1 MIVASGKGKVQRRLA
16 MVVTEAAQ
24 HGESG
29 LFMTVVTPVY
39 VRTDAGFREEII
51 VCMAR
56 GPKLVPCKPWDAMR
70 LAVEELE
77 ERLVDGEKLVGGVVE
92 VPLPFWPDDF
102 WRKAERGA
110 ATASC

>member
-1 MIVASGKGKVQRRLA
+1 
-16 MVVTEAAQ
+16 
-24 HGESG
+24 
-29 LFMTVVTPVY
+29 MTVVTPVY

-77 ERLVDGEKLVGGVVE
+77 ELEERLVDGEKLVGGVVE
-92 VPLPFWPDDF
+92 VPLAFG
-102 WRKAERGA
+102 RTISGARRNGGA